1 MDEEEEEE
9 TISSQPVEEG
19 ARAFQSLMSAKK
31 KVQELLGDG
40 SAGIIL
46 QVVTFFL
53 PRRVVRPFFFLRDPF
68 CFFGRIR
75 IR

>member
-1 MDEEEEEE
+1 MDEDEEE
-9 TISSQPVEEG
+9 TTCSQPVEG
-19 ARAFQSLMSAKK
+19 GVKAFQSLMSAKK

-53 PRRVVRPFFFLRDPF
+53 PSRVVRPFFFLRDPF
-68 CFFGRIR
+68 CFFGRIW